1 MDEKMIPYF
10 SHEGDMARME
20 RTNRRLFVI
29 VIILIVALLGT
40 NAGWLIYESQ
50 FETVQTQTTKVE
62 QEAEWEDGSNII
74 MNGTGEVNVN
84 GQSEADDNDD
94 KNKEESQENRRQ

>member
-1 MDEKMIPYF
+1 MEQKIPYF

-29 VIILIVALLGT
+29 VIILIAALLGT
-40 NAGWLIYESQ
+40 NGAWLYYESQ
-50 FETVQTQTTKVE
+50 FETETTTVQ
-62 QEAEWEDGSNII
+62 QEAEWEEGSNII

-84 GQSEADDNDD
+84 GEGKADNNDNTA
-94 KNKEESQENRRQ
+94 NP